1 MIISTIILGTKKI
14 KIYSFLFLI
23 FIFSSC
29 ANIVAPS
36 GGPQDKTP
44 PKLIKSQ
51 PERNQS
57 NFSGKEIIL
66 NFDEYIVLKDIA
78 NQLFISPPFENK
90 PEVKVKGKALHIELK
105 EDLIPNTT
113 YIFNFGDAIADLHE
127 GNPLT
132 NFELVFSTG
141 NSLDSMSYYGRVID
155 AFTSE
160 PEKDALVMLY
170 KKNYDSV
177 PFLEKP
183 LYISKTDSK
192 GYFAF
197 SNIENVPY
205 KIVAI
210 NDINK
215 NLKYNQYV
223 EKIAFESDLIQ
234 PVYVPRKINDSTSSD
249 TSNVIKRIVDN
260 GNSMILRTF
269 MESSAKQKIIKS
281 SFITNNQIV
290 LALQKPDK
298 NIAIKGIDLSEKL
311 FIPEWN
317 EIHDTLVL
325 WLLKDNIDSIKIILS
340 DNLNFTDSVTIK
352 KTAFTKKAPVA
363 NIRPSS
369 NITPVFD
376 YFNNIKLTFPYPLL
390 NTDSLS
396 LILIEDSVAIP
407 IKAYSINKSKRIYQ
421 SERKLKQKTDYQ
433 LIYGNRN
440 IYDLNNNIPDSL
452 RISFKTNGSED
463 FGNVLIDF
471 IAKDSTCQYIIQ
483 LIDEKNKVVEE
494 KIIKGSYKIRFVN
507 IRPGNYT
514 LKAIADRNKNNIWDT
529 GNYLLKI
536 QPENTFLF
544 PSKINVKANWD
555 IEEKWIE

>member
-1 MIISTIILGTKKI
+1 MIFSTIILRTKKI

-23 FIFSSC
+23 LIFSSC

-51 PERNQS
+51 PEKNQS

-66 NFDEYIVLKDIA
+66 NFDEYIVLKDIT

-90 PEVKVKGKALHIELK
+90 PEVKVKGKALHLELK

-127 GNPLT
+127 GNPLS

-141 NSLDSMSYYGRVID
+141 NSLDSMSYFGRVID
-155 AFTSE
+155 AFTSD

-183 LYISKTDSK
+183 MYISKTDSK

-197 SNIENVPY
+197 GNIENVPY

-223 EKIAFESDLIQ
+223 EKIAFESDLVQ

-249 TSNVIKRIVDN
+249 TSNYIKKMVDN

-269 MESSAKQKIIKS
+269 MESSAKQKIIKT
-281 SFITNNQIV
+281 SFITNNQVI

-298 NIAIKGIDLSEKL
+298 NIGIKGIDLSEKL

-352 KTAFTKKAPVA
+352 KTSFTKKAPLG
-363 NIRPSS
+363 NIKPSS

-396 LILIEDSVAIP
+396 LILIEDSVIIP
-407 IKAYSINKSKRIYQ
+407 IMAYSINKSKRIFQ
-421 SERKLKQKTDYQ
+421 SERKLKQKADYQ
-433 LIYGNRN
+433 LIYGSRN

-494 KIIKGSYKIRFVN
+494 KIIKGSSKVKFVN

-514 LKAIADRNKNNIWDT
+514 LKAIADKNKNKMWDT